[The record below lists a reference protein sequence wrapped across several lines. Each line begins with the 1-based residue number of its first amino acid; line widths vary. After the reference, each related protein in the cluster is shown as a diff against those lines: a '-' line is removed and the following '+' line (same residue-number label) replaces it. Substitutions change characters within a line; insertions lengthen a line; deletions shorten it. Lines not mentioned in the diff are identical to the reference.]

1 MFEWITNN
9 VEGIISIVAQ
19 VVGVFAVIAVWTP
32 NSSDNKVA
40 DALLEAVNFL
50 GANLGKAKNDPNV

>member
-19 VVGVFAVIAVWTP
+19 VVGVFAVIAIGDSEAYTEA
-32 NSSDNKVA
+32 N
-40 DALLEAVNFL
+40 ALALAASGGLE
-50 GANLGKAKNDPNV
+50 GDPNF